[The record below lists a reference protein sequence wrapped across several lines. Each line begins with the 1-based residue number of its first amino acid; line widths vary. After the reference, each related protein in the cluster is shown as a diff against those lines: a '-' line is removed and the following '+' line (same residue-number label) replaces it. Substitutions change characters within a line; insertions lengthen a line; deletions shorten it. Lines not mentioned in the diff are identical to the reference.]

1 MNHSTQ
7 SPSPI
12 KLLLIDT
19 LGEHYNFGARM
30 GCHQRGWNLLRI
42 DSAEALVTSLRDHRY
57 NAVIMAP
64 SMRVDVDQ
72 AMLRKVMDAQPGAV
86 RVMMPGMISSALQ
99 LGRSQDL
106 THRIYRANQSD
117 TEIAISLDHQIKLAR
132 LVYKPANKAF
142 FRAAGKLPAA
152 PGVYR
157 ELTRALNNS
166 NTDASHIA
174 TIVSQD
180 PALAAKILS
189 VVNSAYFG
197 LEQQISSINHAVA
210 LLGARMIRG
219 LALSGHLADIYPQG
233 AAWSSFSFDRLNQR
247 ALLVARLAQKIC
259 TEKKMSPAMQD
270 QAFMG
275 GLLRDIGIL
284 CIAAQD
290 PSHYQSVLAAAA
302 SKNASVCVAEKK
314 MLGFFHGEIG
324 ALLLTQWNLPPQV
337 CEAVLLH
344 HTPHLSVDN
353 EFTALTAVHIADAL
367 IPALKTASGADLSTS
382 LSMAY
387 ITRLQLVA
395 DIPRWKIDANLMT
408 RVASHE

>member
-1 MNHSTQ
+1 MNNATHSA
-7 SPSPI
+7 PPI
-12 KLLLIDT
+12 KLLLVDT

-30 GCHQRGWNLLRI
+30 GCHQRGWDLLRI
-42 DSAEALVTSLRDHRY
+42 DSGEALVTSLRDNRY
-57 NAVIMAP
+57 NAVVMAP

-72 AMLRKVMDAQPGAV
+72 AMLRKVMESQPGAV
-86 RVMMPGMISSALQ
+86 RVMMPGMVSSDAQ

-106 THRIYRANQSD
+106 THRIYRSNQSD
-117 TEIAISLDHQIKLAR
+117 AEIAVSLDHQIKLAR
-132 LVYKPANKAF
+132 LLYKPANKAF

-157 ELTRALNNS
+157 ELTTALNNS

-174 TIVSQD
+174 DIVSQD

-189 VVNSAYFG
+189 LVNSAYFG
-197 LEQQISSINHAVA
+197 LERQISNINHAVS

-219 LALSGHLADIYPQG
+219 LALSGHLADTYPQG
-233 AAWSSFSFDRLNQR
+233 ETWSSFSFDRLNQR

-259 TEKKMSPAMQD
+259 KEKKMSAAMQD

-275 GLLRDIGIL
+275 GLLHDIGIL

-290 PSHYQSVLAAAA
+290 PTNYQSVLAASA
-302 SKNASVCVAEKK
+302 SKQASVCMAEKK

-367 IPALKTASGADLSTS
+367 IPALKTESGADLSTTLS
-382 LSMAY
+382 LDY
-387 ITRLQLVA
+387 IKRLQLVA
-395 DIPRWKIDANLMT
+395 DISRWKIDANLMA
-408 RVASHE
+408 RVATH